1 MTGIH
6 KIFNYDK
13 GPSQKSPFFK
23 HRTHVFYII
32 FWKRHLFPFHLPMK
46 HIIEATFLVNYT
58 SSTYEESGFWNF
70 EIKLLKFENFLGAQ
84 KWVGAQMSRGPNGS
98 GTKWV
103 GAQMCWGPNE
113 SGAQMRIGPKC
124 VPAILFGWGTK
135 VYVQNRLE
143 PSSGI
148 LHCYHLT
155 TLTSQDYNPCSVVY
169 VPEPIRAI

>member
-1 MTGIH
+1 MTGFH

-13 GPSQKSPFFK
+13 GPSQKSPVFK
-23 HRTHVFYII
+23 HRNYVFYTI

-58 SSTYEESGFWNF
+58 SSTYEESGFWFF

-98 GTKWV
+98 GPKWV

-113 SGAQMRIGPKC
+113 SGPKCAGAQMSWGPNVLGPKWVRGPNEEWAQMC
-124 VPAILFGWGTK
+124 PSPEILAIFLLRFWKINVFKNLFW
-135 VYVQNRLE
+135 
-143 PSSGI
+143 
-148 LHCYHLT
+148 
-155 TLTSQDYNPCSVVY
+155 D
-169 VPEPIRAI
+169 